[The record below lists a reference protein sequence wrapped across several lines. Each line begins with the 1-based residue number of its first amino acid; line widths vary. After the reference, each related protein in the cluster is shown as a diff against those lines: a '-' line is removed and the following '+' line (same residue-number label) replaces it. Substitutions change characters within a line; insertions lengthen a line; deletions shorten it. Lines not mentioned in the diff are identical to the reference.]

1 MQKSSLNCNVLT
13 VRRIGKSAKMSEN
26 SIFRAEIFLQ
36 ENIAR
41 KMLKKEENNDFRD
54 IISTFASKIS

>member
-13 VRRIGKSAKMSEN
+13 VRRIEKSAKMSEN

>member
-1 MQKSSLNCNVLT
+1 
-13 VRRIGKSAKMSEN
+13 MSEN
-26 SIFRAEIFLQ
+26 PLFRTEIFLQ

-41 KMLKKEENNDFRD
+41 KMLKLEEKNDFRD

>member
-1 MQKSSLNCNVLT
+1 
-13 VRRIGKSAKMSEN
+13 MSEN
-26 SIFRAEIFLQ
+26 LIFRAEIFLQ

-41 KMLKKEENNDFRD
+41 KMLKKEEKNDFRD

>member
-1 MQKSSLNCNVLT
+1 MLT
-13 VRRIGKSAKMSEN
+13 VRRIEKSAKMSEN
-26 SIFRAEIFLQ
+26 PIFRTELFLQ

>member
-1 MQKSSLNCNVLT
+1 MLT
-13 VRRIGKSAKMSEN
+13 VRRIEKSAKEGEN
-26 SIFRAEIFLQ
+26 PIFWIEIFLR
-36 ENIAR
+36 ENIAK